1 MTMNV
6 NLGDQLEEL
15 VRAKVA
21 SGEYNSASEV
31 MRDGL
36 RALLARDRAVERW
49 LQTDVAAAYDA
60 IKANPSRGISVDK
73 VRARLAA
80 QHRAAIAKA

>member
-36 RALLARDRAVERW
+36 RALLARDHAVEHW
-49 LQTDVAAAYDA
+49 LRTEVAGAYDA
-60 IKANPSRGISVDK
+60 IKADPKRGISADK